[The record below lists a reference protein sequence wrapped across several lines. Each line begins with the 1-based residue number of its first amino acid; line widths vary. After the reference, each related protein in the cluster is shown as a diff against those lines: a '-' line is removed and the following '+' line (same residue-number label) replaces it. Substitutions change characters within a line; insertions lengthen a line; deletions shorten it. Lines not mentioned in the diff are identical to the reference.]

1 MFTKTLRNL
10 TITALLI
17 LSAFFLGDV
26 GRLWAFSV
34 DVTKL
39 YYADPVGVSPNTRQ
53 INYDFSTGTISGN
66 TISIPDASVIKPPVD
81 ANLTYT
87 FGPYH
92 EPDNAIALQLNSG
105 YCTLST
111 ATNGGAIINT
121 NAIAPNPPSQ
131 SQPLPEWTFAVKLQN
146 FTGMADS
153 TKEYRAQIGF
163 GSPVAAPHPELTA
176 VWRSDNTLVLQAQI
190 YDDTGN
196 GTHIWSATPV
206 TLGVQ
211 NPATTV
217 LNLRVSRPAAPS
229 ADQIVFEYSLNGGVW
244 TVMGSYTI
252 PTVQLNSTF
261 FLSFHAAFPFV
272 DLRVETPGGGYA
284 PYSND
289 ANTVLLDHFDG
300 ATSASILAYSETGAA
315 CGAAKPSATPNSSY
329 VNGPGGLSQAL
340 SLNPPTGEPAGSGT
354 YLQYP
359 GGQLLSQAN
368 GTLEFWTY
376 LTTYG
381 AGVGLVNQGPFPGSC
396 NGWTYHLG
404 VNSSGQLR
412 SAAWA
417 AFDVNS
423 GATTVPLNT
432 WTHVA
437 ASWGSAGAKLY
448 INGVQVGSDANTGM
462 PASGYAGSVLV
473 DYSAVGLQID
483 ELRISNVQRTSFS
496 ASGQAGT
503 GTHNAS
509 GTYTWNATTGVITNN
524 WTSTDFTCD
533 GPDLGTETFTATTLT
548 ATTMILVYPDGWTDT
563 WSRPSGTAGDI
574 VGTWTLTDSWSGN
587 SYMVTFNAEGTVS
600 VTGVIVACGGGGD
613 PNPSA
618 QSQHWSNGYYV
629 QLNYHDSPKT
639 ATAVSVTGPGI
650 TDTKALTYN
659 SVFGSWNSWTS
670 PSTAV
675 SFGTTKPTTGLPFT
689 YTFTITDTSAW
700 TATSTVSCFQEAF
713 ATNLSPTGSV
723 TGTPTFSWTG
733 IADSSAVY
741 GVEVNDGSGN
751 RIWNN
756 YDIIGTSIVYNGPS
770 LTPGVTYN
778 YNVNVQ
784 SSSACSS
791 GTSFAQGSFTYGGGA
806 GTSLIT
812 VTSDATTLA
821 APVGTAGIPS
831 SQDLAR
837 LDTADTSGLVFQP
850 ALVGAYGTFTG
861 VPQGAPM
868 GTQVINIPSGNGQN
882 GYFKATFTLPAGFT
896 GVQLTG
902 AFNVDDLGRVFLNG
916 NALTPTILTNP
927 SSSNSSFSMANTAF
941 FNAGTNEL
949 LISDANTGDGPSG
962 AAFYATISYIDTA
975 NLLQNGS
982 FNGSLKGWTVQPTLD
997 ATGWN
1002 PLQPD
1007 GTVGLHPL
1015 SSGYTGNI
1023 IYQNLNISGITGR
1036 TFTLSMKLTKTF
1048 APSGNTVAA
1057 YLTYVDGSGTTQ
1069 RVRVLNPGNDSI
1081 TANTIVTGTFLVPAG
1096 ATKIIRLDIAK
1107 EDYGDFKVDDIS
1119 LSVDGSVTVGPIP
1132 TITGIS
1138 SASGLYGSSLTITGQ
1153 NFGATQG
1160 SSRVVIRGTS
1170 QTVVS
1175 WSDTSITITLADATR
1190 TGHLSVVVDNVQSN
1204 SSVAN
1209 VFEVTSPYYV
1219 ADVIKNNIKVIK
1231 GQKAEFVLNL
1241 QFFNNY
1247 STTQGIGFTTD
1258 QPSLNPVLTPVPV
1271 LNAGGVVMKIDTAN
1285 LAAGTYRGNIQYG
1298 EGVSATKSAPF
1309 TLQVVTA
1316 TDIKFYNWVYDPNT
1330 TTSTK
1335 TYVTQIDV
1343 AAQGMITG
1351 FMSINNEVTA
1361 SDGSVMTGI
1370 PLAFAG
1376 NDPRLI
1382 TLYKNNF
1389 GGYDFYAEGAN
1400 GQATVNAV
1408 TPDGFTKQ
1416 LTFNINIPATPQVT
1430 SIGLSPSFIT
1440 NKYADTIAFSATGT
1454 QAIGYGSAG
1463 MLAIKEDTRAWYNSN
1478 LSISGTFKLDLTTP
1492 PDLGNYLF
1500 NASVY
1505 DANYNYVA
1513 QKVVPL
1519 TIVNDPSYAMIKGG
1533 VRLLDASIPQYGLE
1547 GFTLEFYDALGV
1559 KQFSRAYWSY
1569 AHGGGDPNFEIGA
1582 IPPGTY
1588 KIKFVPG
1595 MSLIRSQWWP
1605 NADNIGGAQPVTFA
1619 AGAVVGNVYFFAQSS
1634 PTISFTGAV
1643 RDSSVTSPTTGNPI
1657 AGASVSV
1664 PEFYSSWATTDTS
1677 GNFVLTGI
1685 PVGQT
1690 FTINVTAPNY
1700 VPVYSGELTS
1710 MASLLSSWPFVLF
1723 TTAELSQPAWQS
1735 LWQTGKGMITSRVVN
1750 SANPSQPLAGA
1761 QISVTSSLGNTYN
1774 VTYVDGTAFGGS
1786 ATAANGLFFISGI
1799 TPGDRV
1805 TVTASET
1812 GWAFNTNTYVVRS
1825 DSISEQLLFGVQGG
1839 VQTISYSDAVKDEKG
1854 RPVVGATVEVV
1865 GSNPPLQ
1872 TITDGSGTFTISG
1885 IPAGQ
1890 TFSLKIT
1897 MPGYLPTYSS
1907 NLKATGNVTV
1917 LDRAFSLYTA
1927 AEVAG
1932 WGLTAGKGVIVGMVK
1947 DGQDPAR
1954 AGIGGVVVTAQG
1966 GSKSYTVTYRD
1977 DVGNV
1982 RTDRTYGNG
1991 QYVVLNVD
1999 AGDTVTVTARKA
2011 SWDFPTRVFVVQADS
2026 VSQRGLPGNRTMAGT
2041 WGDQTQGHMNASGI
2055 GGSAMWYAESGTL
2068 TFTDNAVPGTGGTAQ
2083 DAYTRNENGSLTTG
2097 TASFTYASP
2106 VRNADGSYTVN
2117 VTGNSSKPLH
2127 LSISEDG
2134 NIAFADEPGSVALGM
2149 LVRIDP
2155 SKTYGN
2161 IDLSGTYY
2169 GIGYEYNANPVAPVD
2184 GGSGGGNGANMAIS
2198 NLTSFNGAGSYT
2210 YLGRAN
2216 SDGIIWTDNQ
2226 QTTTRQYSVAGNGAI
2241 SIQNSAFRGYLAG
2254 NGNVG
2259 LGGGAYVSNAQSWM
2273 SYIFLKKADRIYS
2286 TADLAGKWV
2295 LAAFGDHADGVGGTD
2310 VHADTGVSICDAAGI
2325 CNVTVNTLHSDG
2337 STTSSFLP
2345 LTFTVNADGS
2355 FVNAPGSTVPTGAIG
2370 NNGKMMIW
2378 NRSFD
2383 NTSERTIVVAIKVA
2397 NAVMSPINN
2406 NIWSG
2411 THHDVTGY
2419 YADFV
2424 VADPNHALTSVTV
2437 AGPGIT
2443 GAQNL
2448 VYRSDAG
2455 AWWTIPQP
2463 LIGTTPPVDTFYSL
2477 TLTDGAG
2484 NQAIVQ
2490 QRISG
2495 GVAALATNLLPV
2507 GDVTGKITFS
2517 FTGIAGADGYLV
2529 HMFDA
2534 NGNMV
2539 WQSGKV
2545 LATSIPYAGPPLT
2558 AGSYNYLVHSWMG
2571 NNTSIA
2577 KASFNYAPPVQYPAG
2592 DVNHDKLVNL
2602 ADALIALKAVA
2613 GLGVQNVFVDGDVNN
2628 DGLIGRPE
2636 ALFVM
2641 QALAGLRVTDRQA
2654 ALDGVNASLAA
2665 YKATINTKG
2674 ASLTSTDLLP
2684 FFHPGYL
2691 NSGLNRGQG
2700 AQADLPKALVV
2711 IDTFTV
2717 NRVIFFDNVRKI
2729 MTAELVFTGTE
2740 NGLAA
2745 SEIFTETFAFDA
2757 TSGKWL
2763 RYGNQR
2769 IGEFS
2774 VWTGISRTMNSSGNI
2789 DSNILHFHLWALPGT
2804 VKQVVVSGP
2813 GLAAGGV
2820 LFSKGGQRQ
2829 EDGSDLFTSSGGSDL
2844 VVGRAP
2850 AVGDAYMFAVTKTDS
2865 TTVTYMQTSQA
2876 VLPGAPLITSPASHA
2891 LTSANIGNSLPVAW
2905 TLPAGITA
2913 GDIKLSGQVC
2923 SVSGCQH
2930 VDGAVTSNTD
2940 GTITLPAMTN
2950 PTSAY
2955 IDVRV
2960 HHGGEVFM
2968 NCVFEFN

>member
-1 MFTKTLRNL
+1 MFRKTLRNL

-39 YYADPVGVSPNTRQ
+39 EYGNPNPPATPGRSLS
-53 INYDFSTGTISGN
+53 YDFSAGNAPVSNTITIPANFIASDLSFDTGTAFI
-66 TISIPDASVIKPPVD
+66 
-81 ANLTYT
+81 
-87 FGPYH
+87 FGPY
-92 EPDNAIALQLNSG
+92 PDPTNDIALALDTVG
-105 YCTLST
+105 HRATLSSVQSGGCIISST
-111 ATNGGAIINT
+111 NPNVPTSASATPTWIYA
-121 NAIAPNPPSQ
+121 AE
-131 SQPLPEWTFAVKLQN
+131 LRN
-146 FTGMADS
+146 FTGMTDS

-163 GSPVAAPHPELTA
+163 GSPTPGPHPELTA
-176 VWRSDNTLVLQAQI
+176 VWHSDNTLVLQAQI

-196 GTHIWSATPV
+196 GTRIWSAAPV
-206 TLGVQ
+206 PLGVQ
-211 NPATTV
+211 NPSTTV
-217 LNLRVSRPAAPS
+217 VKLRVSRPAPS
-229 ADQIVFEYSLNGGVW
+229 SAIVFEYSLNGGIW
-244 TVMGSYTI
+244 AALGTYTV
-252 PTVQLNSTF
+252 PTAQVSTLF
-261 FLSFHAAFPFV
+261 QSFPAAFPFV
-272 DLRVETPGGGYA
+272 ALTVGTPGGGYA

-329 VNGPGGLSQAL
+329 VNGPSGLSQAL
-340 SLNPPTGEPAGSGT
+340 SLNPPTGQPAGSGT

-359 GGQLLSQAN
+359 DGQLLSQAN
-368 GTLEFWTY
+368 GTIEFWTY

-396 NGWTYHLG
+396 NGWTYNLG
-404 VNSSGQLR
+404 VNATGQLQ
-412 SAAWA
+412 AGAWA
-417 AFDVNS
+417 AFTMNS

-462 PASGYAGSVLV
+462 PASGFGGSVLV

-483 ELRISNVQRTSFS
+483 ELRISNVQRTSF
-496 ASGQAGT
+496 ATSGGAGT
-503 GTHNAS
+503 GTHNAG
-509 GTYTWNATTGVITNN
+509 GTYTWNATTGVTFH
-524 WTSTDFTCD
+524 WTSSDFTCD
-533 GPDLGTETFTATTLT
+533 GPDLGTETQTGVTIT
-548 ATTMILVYPDGWTDT
+548 ATTMTWANETWT
-563 WSRPSGTAGDI
+563 RASGIAGNI
-574 VGTWTLTDSWSGN
+574 VGTWTSTDSWSGN
-587 SYMVTFNAEGTVS
+587 SYTLTFNADGTVS
-600 VTGVIVACGGGGD
+600 VTGVIIACGDGGGQ
-613 PNPSA
+613 NPSA

-629 QLNYHDSPKT
+629 QLDYHDSPKT
-639 ATAVSVTGPGI
+639 ATAVGVTGPGI

-659 SVFGSWNSWTS
+659 SAFGSWNSWTS

-675 SFGTTKPTTGLPFT
+675 SFGTTKPTAGLPFT
-689 YTFTITDTSAW
+689 YTFTITDTSTW

-770 LTPGVTYN
+770 LTPGATYN

-784 SSSACSS
+784 SSSACSN
-791 GTSFAQGSFTYGGGA
+791 GTSFAQGSFTHVSGGA
-806 GTSLIT
+806 TSNLI
-812 VTSDATTLA
+812 
-821 APVGTAGIPS
+821 
-831 SQDLAR
+831 
-837 LDTADTSGLVFQP
+837 
-850 ALVGAYGTFTG
+850 
-861 VPQGAPM
+861 
-868 GTQVINIPSGNGQN
+868 
-882 GYFKATFTLPAGFT
+882 
-896 GVQLTG
+896 
-902 AFNVDDLGRVFLNG
+902 
-916 NALTPTILTNP
+916 
-927 SSSNSSFSMANTAF
+927 
-941 FNAGTNEL
+941 
-949 LISDANTGDGPSG
+949 
-962 AAFYATISYIDTA
+962 
-975 NLLQNGS
+975 QNGS
-982 FNGSLKGWTVQPTLD
+982 FSGNLNGWIVNPKLG
-997 ATGWN
+997 AWN
-1002 PLQPD
+1002 PLLGD
-1007 GTVGLHPL
+1007 GTVKLHPDT
-1015 SSGYTGNI
+1015 SGFTGTI
-1023 IYQNLNISGITGR
+1023 IYQNLNITGIADR
-1036 TFTLSMKLTKTF
+1036 TFTLSMKLTTAY
-1048 APSGNTVAA
+1048 APPGKTVAA
-1057 YLTYVDGSGTTQ
+1057 YLTYVDGSGMLQ
-1069 RVRVLNPGNDSI
+1069 RVRVLNPGNDTI
-1081 TANTIVTGTFLVPAG
+1081 TTNTTVTGTFVVPTG
-1096 ATKIIRLDIAK
+1096 ATKIVKLEIAK
-1107 EDYGDFKVDDIS
+1107 EDYGDFNADDIF
-1119 LSVDGSVTVGPIP
+1119 LSVDGSVTAGPIP

-1138 SASGLYGSSLTITGQ
+1138 AASGLYGSSVTITGQ

-1160 SSRVVIRGTS
+1160 SSRVAIRGTE
-1170 QTVVS
+1170 QTIAS

-1190 TGHLSVVVDNVQSN
+1190 TGRLSVFVDNVQSN
-1204 SSVAN
+1204 SNVAN
-1209 VFEVTSPYYV
+1209 IFEVTSPYYV
-1219 ADVIKNNIKVIK
+1219 ADVMKNNIKVIK

-1247 STTQGIGFTTD
+1247 GTTQGIGFTTD
-1258 QPSLNPVLTPVPV
+1258 QPNLNPVFTPVPAV
-1271 LNAGGVVMKIDTAN
+1271 NAGGVVMKIDTAN

-1298 EGVSATKSAPF
+1298 EGASTTKSAPF
-1309 TLQVVTA
+1309 TLQVVTV
-1316 TDIKFYNWVYDPNT
+1316 TDIEFYNWVHDSNAGTYV
-1330 TTSTK
+1330 K

-1343 AAQGMITG
+1343 AVQGMMTNFQG
-1351 FMSINNEVTA
+1351 INSEVTA

-1370 PLAFAG
+1370 PLVFAG
-1376 NDPRLI
+1376 NDPSLI

-1454 QAIGYGSAG
+1454 QAIGYGSTG

-1478 LSISGTFKLDLTTP
+1478 LSISGTFKLDLITP

-1505 DANYNYVA
+1505 GANYNYVA

-1519 TIVNDPSYAMIKGG
+1519 AIVNDPSYAMIKGG
-1533 VRLLDASIPQYGLE
+1533 VRLLDASIPQYGME
-1547 GFTLEFYDALGV
+1547 GFTLEFYNSLGV

-1582 IPPGTY
+1582 ISPGTY
-1588 KIKFVPG
+1588 KIKFVPN
-1595 MSLIRSQWWP
+1595 MPLIRSQWWP
-1605 NADNIGGAQPVTFA
+1605 NADSIGGAQPVTFA
-1619 AGAVVGNVYFFAQSS
+1619 AGAVVGNIYFFAQSS

-1643 RDSSVTSPTTGNPI
+1643 RDSSVTSPAAGNPI

-1664 PEFYSSWATTDTS
+1664 QEFYSSRATTDTS

-1685 PVGQT
+1685 PIGQI
-1690 FTINVTAPNY
+1690 FTININAPDY
-1700 VPVYSGELTS
+1700 VPVYSGELSS
-1710 MASLLSSWPFVLF
+1710 MASLLSPWPFVLF

-1750 SANPSQPLAGA
+1750 DANPSQPLAGA

-1774 VTYVDGTAFGGS
+1774 VTYFDGTAFGGS

-1839 VQTISYSDAVKDEKG
+1839 VQTISYSDIVKDERG

-1865 GSNPPLQ
+1865 GSNPLLQ
-1872 TITDGSGTFTISG
+1872 ATTDGSGIFTIFG

-1890 TFSLKIT
+1890 TFSLKIS

-1907 NLKATGNVTV
+1907 NLKAVENVV
-1917 LDRAFSLYTA
+1917 ALDRAFILHTA
-1927 AEVAG
+1927 AEAAG
-1932 WGLTAGKGVIVGMVK
+1932 WGLAAGKGAIIGSVK

-1966 GSKSYTVTYRD
+1966 GGKSYTVTYRD
-1977 DVGNV
+1977 DVGNT

-2041 WGDQTQGHMNASGI
+2041 WGHQTQGHINASGV
-2055 GGSAMWYAESGTL
+2055 WYAESGAV
-2068 TFTDNAVPGTGGTAQ
+2068 TFTDNAVPGTGGAAQ
-2083 DAYTRNENGSLTTG
+2083 DTYTRNENGSLTTG

-2117 VTGNSSKPLH
+2117 VTGNSPKPLH

-2134 NIAFADEPGSVALGM
+2134 NIAFADEPGVVALGM

-2155 SKTYGN
+2155 SKAYGN

-2184 GGSGGGNGANMAIS
+2184 GGNGANMAIS

-2216 SDGIIWTDNQ
+2216 SDGTIWTDDQ
-2226 QTTTRQYSVAGNGAI
+2226 QATTRQYSVAGNGAI
-2241 SIQNSAFRGYLAG
+2241 SMQNGAFRGYLAG
-2254 NGNVG
+2254 NDNVG

-2273 SYIFLKKADRIYS
+2273 SYIFLKKADRVYS

-2310 VHADTGVSICDAAGI
+2310 VHAGTGVSVCDAAGI
-2325 CNVTVNTLHSDG
+2325 CNVSVNTLHSDG

-2345 LTFTVNADGS
+2345 LTFTVNSDGS

-2383 NTSERTIVVAIKVA
+2383 NTGERTIVVAVKVA
-2397 NAVMSPINN
+2397 NAVMNTINN

-2411 THHDVTGY
+2411 THHDVDGY

-2424 VADPNHALTSVTV
+2424 VADPNHVLTSVTV

-2443 GAQNL
+2443 GVQNL

-2463 LIGTTPPVDTFYSL
+2463 LIGATPPVDTFYSL
-2477 TLTDGAG
+2477 TLTDGAS

-2495 GVAALATNLLPV
+2495 GVAALAANLLPV

-2517 FTGIAGADGYLV
+2517 FTGIAGAEGYLV
-2529 HMFDA
+2529 HLFDA
-2534 NGNMV
+2534 NGKAV

-2545 LATSIPYAGPPLT
+2545 LATSIPYAGPPLP

-2571 NNTSIA
+2571 NNTSVA
-2577 KASFNYAPPVQYPAG
+2577 RASFNYVPPVQYPAG

-2613 GLGVQNVFVDGDVNN
+2613 GLGDQNVFVDGDVNN

-2636 ALFVM
+2636 ALFIM
-2641 QALAGLRVTDRQA
+2641 QTLAGLRVTDRQA

-2674 ASLTSTDLLP
+2674 AGLTAADLLP
-2684 FFHPGYL
+2684 FFHPNYL
-2691 NSGLNRGQG
+2691 DSGLNRGQG
-2700 AQADLPKALVV
+2700 AQDDLPDGVVV
-2711 IDTFTV
+2711 IDALTV
-2717 NRVIFFDNVRKI
+2717 NRVVFFDNVRKI
-2729 MTAELVFTGTE
+2729 ITVEIAFTGAE
-2740 NGLAA
+2740 NGFAA
-2745 SEIFTETFAFDA
+2745 SEIFTETFALDA
-2757 TSGKWL
+2757 ASGKWL
-2763 RYGNQR
+2763 MYGNQM
-2769 IGEFS
+2769 IGEFD
-2774 VWTGISRTMNSSGNI
+2774 VWTGTRRIMASGGTS
-2789 DSNILHFHLWALPGT
+2789 DSNVLHFHLWAPPGT
-2804 VKQVVVSGP
+2804 VKQVLVNGP

-2820 LFSKGGQRQ
+2820 LFTKGGQRQ
-2829 EDGSDLFTSSGGSDL
+2829 EDGSDLFTSSGGSEL
-2844 VVGRAP
+2844 VAGSAS
-2850 AVGDAYMFAVTKTDS
+2850 AVGDTYMFAVTKADS
-2865 TTVTYMQTSQA
+2865 TTVTYVQA
-2876 VLPGAPLITSPASHA
+2876 LQAALPGAPLVTSPASHA
-2891 LTSANIGNSLPVAW
+2891 LTSANIGNPLPVAW

-2923 SVSGCQH
+2923 SDSGCQH
-2930 VDGAVTSNTD
+2930 VDGVVTSNTD

>member
-10 TITALLI
+10 TVTALLI
-17 LSAFFLGDV
+17 FSALFLGDV

-39 YYADPVGVSPNTRQ
+39 EYGNPNPPATPGRS
-53 INYDFSTGTISGN
+53 IDYDFSAGNMPAANTVTVPVTSTFPFDTGT
-66 TISIPDASVIKPPVD
+66 
-81 ANLTYT
+81 T
-87 FGPYH
+87 FLFLPY
-92 EPDNAIALQLNSG
+92 PAGGGGTNDVQVALDTVG
-105 YCTLST
+105 HRATLSSVQDGGCIISST
-111 ATNGGAIINT
+111 NPNVPTSASATPTWIYA
-121 NAIAPNPPSQ
+121 AE
-131 SQPLPEWTFAVKLQN
+131 LKN
-146 FTGMADS
+146 FTGMTDS

-163 GSPVAAPHPELTA
+163 GSPTPGPHPELTA
-176 VWRSDNTLVLQAQI
+176 AWHADNTLVLQAQI

-196 GTHIWSATPV
+196 GTRIWSAAPV
-206 TLGVQ
+206 PLGAQ
-211 NPATTV
+211 NPSTTV
-217 LNLRVSRPAAPS
+217 VKLRVSRPAPS
-229 ADQIVFEYSLNGGVW
+229 SAIVFEYSLNGGTW
-244 TVMGSYTI
+244 TALGTYTV
-252 PTVQLNSTF
+252 PTAQVSTLF
-261 FLSFHAAFPFV
+261 QSFPAAFPFV
-272 DLRVETPGGGYA
+272 ALTVGTPGGGYA

-329 VNGPGGLSQAL
+329 VNGPSGLSQAL
-340 SLNPPTGEPAGSGT
+340 NLNPPTGQPAGSGT

-368 GTLEFWTY
+368 GTIEFWTY

-412 SAAWA
+412 SAAWD

-448 INGVQVGSDANTGM
+448 INGVQVGSDANAGM
-462 PASGYAGSVLV
+462 PASGYGGSVLV

-483 ELRISNVQRTSFS
+483 ELRISNLQRTSF
-496 ASGQAGT
+496 ATSGGAGT
-503 GTHNAS
+503 GTHNAG
-509 GTYTWNATTGVITNN
+509 GTYVWSSTTGALTLN
-524 WTSTDFTCD
+524 WLSSDFICE
-533 GPDLGTETFTATTLT
+533 GPKGTETKAGVTITG
-548 ATTMILVYPDGWTDT
+548 TTMT
-563 WSRPSGTAGDI
+563 WPNDMTWARASGTAGDI
-574 VGTWTLTDSWSGN
+574 LGTWTATDSATGN
-587 SYMVTFNAEGTVS
+587 SYALTFNADGTVS
-600 VTGVIVACGGGGD
+600 VTGVIIACGGGGGGQ
-613 PNPSA
+613 NPSV
-618 QSQHWSNGYYV
+618 QSQHWSDGYSA
-629 QLNYHDSPKT
+629 QFNYSDPNKA
-639 ATAVSVTGPGI
+639 ATAVSVAGPGI
-650 TDTKALTYN
+650 TGSKALTYD
-659 SVFGSWNSWTS
+659 SSWGAWSSWIP
-670 PSTAV
+670 PSTGV
-675 SFGTTKPTTGLPFT
+675 SFGTTYPTGLPYT
-689 YTFTITDTSAW
+689 YTFTINDSSTW
-700 TATSTVSCFQEAF
+700 TATSTVSCFQELF

-733 IADSSAVY
+733 IADSTARY
-741 GVEVNDGSGN
+741 GMELHDNGGN
-751 RIWNN
+751 SIWNN
-756 YDIIGTSIVYNGPS
+756 YDIAGTSIVYNGPS

-791 GTSFAQGSFTYGGGA
+791 GTSFAQGSFTYGGGV

-821 APVGTAGIPS
+821 APVGTAGIPT

-837 LDTADTSGLVFQP
+837 LDTADTSGLTFQP

-927 SSSNSSFSMANTAF
+927 SSSNSSFSTANTTF
-941 FNAGTNEL
+941 FKAGTNEL

-962 AAFYATISYIDTA
+962 AAFYATISYIDTT

-982 FNGSLKGWTVQPTLD
+982 FNGGLNGWTIQPTLD

-1002 PLQPD
+1002 PLLPD

-1015 SSGYTGNI
+1015 SYGYMGTI
-1023 IYQNLNISGITGR
+1023 IYQNLNITGIAGR
-1036 TFTLSMKLTKTF
+1036 TFTLSMKLTKAS
-1048 APSGNTVAA
+1048 APPGNTVAA

-1081 TANTIVTGTFLVPAG
+1081 TANTVVTGTFVVPGG

-1107 EDYGDFKVDDIS
+1107 EDFGSFNVDDIS
-1119 LSVDGSVTVGPIP
+1119 LSADGTVTSGPIP
-1132 TITGIS
+1132 TIAGIS
-1138 SASGLYGSSLTITGQ
+1138 AASGLYGSSVTITGQ

-1160 SSRVVIRGTS
+1160 SSRVVIRGTN
-1170 QTVVS
+1170 QTITS
-1175 WSDTSITITLADATR
+1175 WSDTAITITLADATR
-1190 TGHLSVVVDNVQSN
+1190 TGHLSVFVDNVQSN

-1209 VFEVTSPYYV
+1209 IFEVTSPYYV

-1247 STTQGIGFTTD
+1247 GTTQGIGFTTD
-1258 QPSLNPVLTPVPV
+1258 QPSLNPVFTPVPAM
-1271 LNAGGVVMKIDTAN
+1271 NAGGVVMKIDTAN

-1298 EGVSATKSAPF
+1298 EGASTTRSAPF
-1309 TLQVVTA
+1309 TLQVVTV
-1316 TDIKFYNWVYDPNT
+1316 TDIKFYNWVYDNV
-1330 TTSTK
+1330 STYVK

-1343 AAQGMITG
+1343 AAQGMTN
-1351 FMSINNEVTA
+1351 FQSINSEITT

-1370 PLAFAG
+1370 PLVFAG

-1454 QAIGYGSAG
+1454 QAIGYGSTG
-1463 MLAIKEDTRAWYNSN
+1463 MLAIKEDTRDWYNSN
-1478 LSISGTFKLDLTTP
+1478 LSVSGAFKLDLTSP
-1492 PDLGNYLF
+1492 PALGNYLF

-1533 VRLLDASIPQYGLE
+1533 VRSLDPSILGQGME

-1588 KIKFVPG
+1588 KIKFVPN
-1595 MSLIRSQWWP
+1595 MALIQSQWWP
-1605 NADNIGGAQPVTFA
+1605 NADSIGGAQPVTFA

-1657 AGASVSV
+1657 TGASVSV
-1664 PEFYSSWATTDTS
+1664 QEFYSSWATTDTS

-1690 FTINVTAPNY
+1690 FTININAPNY
-1700 VPVYSGELTS
+1700 VPVYSGELSS
-1710 MASLLSSWPFVLF
+1710 MASLLSPWPFVLF

-1750 SANPSQPLAGA
+1750 GANPSQPLAGA
-1761 QISVTSSLGNTYN
+1761 QISVTSSFGNTYN
-1774 VTYVDGTAFGGS
+1774 VTYFDGTAFGGS

-1865 GSNPPLQ
+1865 GSNPLLQ
-1872 TITDGSGTFTISG
+1872 AITDGSGIFTISG

-1890 TFSLKIT
+1890 TFSLKIS

-1907 NLKATGNVTV
+1907 NLKATGNVTA

-1977 DVGNV
+1977 DVGNT

-2041 WGDQTQGHMNASGI
+2041 WGHQTQGHINASEV
-2055 GGSAMWYAESGTL
+2055 GGSATWYTESGTL

-2134 NIAFADEPGSVALGM
+2134 NVAFADEPGDVALGM

-2161 IDLSGTYY
+2161 INLSGTYY

-2241 SIQNSAFRGYLAG
+2241 SIQNGAFRGYLAG
-2254 NGNVG
+2254 NDNVG

-2273 SYIFLKKADRIYS
+2273 SYVFLKKADRVYS

-2295 LAAFGDHADGVGGTD
+2295 LTAFGDHAGGMGGTD

-2345 LTFTVNADGS
+2345 LTFTVNSDGS

-2424 VADPNHALTSVTV
+2424 VADPNHVLTSVTV

-2463 LIGTTPPVDTFYSL
+2463 LIGTAPPVDTFYSL
-2477 TLTDGAG
+2477 TLTDGVG

-2517 FTGIAGADGYLV
+2517 FTGIAGADGYLI

-2558 AGSYNYLVHSWMG
+2558 AGSYSYLVHSWMG
-2571 NNTSIA
+2571 NNSSIA
-2577 KASFNYAPPVQYPAG
+2577 RASFNYAPPVQYPAG

-2613 GLGVQNVFVDGDVNN
+2613 GLGVPNVFVDGDVNN

-2636 ALFVM
+2636 ALFII
-2641 QALAGLRVTDRQA
+2641 QILAGLRVTDRQA

-2674 ASLTSTDLLP
+2674 ASLTATDLLP

-2691 NSGLNRGQG
+2691 DSGLNRGQG
-2700 AQADLPKALVV
+2700 AQADLPNGVV
-2711 IDTFTV
+2711 AIDTFTV

-2729 MTAELVFTGTE
+2729 ITVEIAFTGTE

-2789 DSNILHFHLWALPGT
+2789 DNNILHFHLWAPPGT
-2804 VKQVVVSGP
+2804 VKQVVVNGP

-2844 VVGRAP
+2844 ITGRAS
-2850 AVGDAYMFAVTKTDS
+2850 AVGDTYMFAVTKADS

-2876 VLPGAPLITSPASHA
+2876 VLPGAPLVTSPASHA

-2913 GDIKLSGQVC
+2913 GDIMLSGQVC

-2930 VDGAVTSNTD
+2930 VDGVVTSNTD
-2940 GTITLPAMTN
+2940 GTITLPAVTN

-2968 NCVFEFN
+2968 NCVFGFN